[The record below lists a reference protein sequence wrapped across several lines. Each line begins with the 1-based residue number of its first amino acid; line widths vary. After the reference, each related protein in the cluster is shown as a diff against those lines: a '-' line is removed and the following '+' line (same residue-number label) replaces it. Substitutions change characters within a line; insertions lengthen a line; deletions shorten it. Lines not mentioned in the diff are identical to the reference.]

1 MGRMLFN
8 ERMPCSSKVSS
19 TTIAVACSVYCS
31 WSMHFISPT
40 TNHLKRTN
48 KVCARAPFKNEA
60 TCVTLNAVV
69 RIRSGSTMQP
79 GTRVSKR
86 VPGFG
91 YSFEYPG
98 YPFRALLQ
106 YCCLR
111 GYTSHV
117 TSQMRCT
124 LCKSTLFATKGCSSL
139 TIAGVI

>member
-1 MGRMLFN
+1 VHRQFGIVLFSRRRPRGRDSQAILSANCRHIQMGHMIFN

-19 TTIAVACSVYCS
+19 TTIVVACSVYCS

-40 TNHLKRTN
+40 TNHLKITN
-48 KVCARAPFKNEA
+48 KVCARAPLKNEA
-60 TCVTLNAVV
+60 TCATLNAVV

-86 VPGFG
+86 ISGFG

-106 YCCLR
+106 
-111 GYTSHV
+111 
-117 TSQMRCT
+117 
-124 LCKSTLFATKGCSSL
+124 
-139 TIAGVI
+139 